1 MGIITLFL
9 VLVGGALAVGAVAVV
24 IMMVLNERNKR

>member
-9 VLVGGALAVGAVAVV
+9 VLVGGALAIGTVAVV